1 PRARAQSR
9 DPLDAGGCQRPP
21 QVLHPRPRP
30 GHVLRA
36 QEDLPA
42 DQGRGPRR
50 RLRDAARQGRRAPGG
65 RQPELLRLGPDGPLL
80 HAGRRRTPSCPARS
94 ASRPRCGSWP
104 PISGAAAASYALA
117 GIFAIADW
125 VAVWFDI
132 RRLEYVAK
140 PAFMVFL
147 IIAVLF
153 VHPFDGVVRWWFAA
167 ALLFGLLGD
176 VALMLPR
183 ERWFLPGTIVFLVGH
198 LAYIGGFLRVGAR
211 LPYAFAGAVV
221 ALVLVAAVGPSI
233 IRALRSQKSPLLVP
247 VVAYML
253 VFAVMLALAFGTTR
267 KLIIAGALL
276 F

>member
-1 PRARAQSR
+1 M
-9 DPLDAGGCQRPP
+9 
-21 QVLHPRPRP
+21 
-30 GHVLRA
+30 
-36 QEDLPA
+36 
-42 DQGRGPRR
+42 
-50 RLRDAARQGRRAPGG
+50 
-65 RQPELLRLGPDGPLL
+65 
-80 HAGRRRTPSCPARS
+80 
-94 ASRPRCGSWP
+94 
-104 PISGAAAASYALA
+104 
-117 GIFAIADW
+117 
-125 VAVWFDI
+125 
-132 RRLEYVAK
+132 AK

-198 LAYIGGFLRVGAR
+198 LAYIGGFLRIGAR

-276 F
+276 FALSDALLGYYQFARPLSWGRNANIVLYQAGQAGLALSLAL